1 MGEHG
6 TTASLGFADTL
17 TITVAYDRKKRKSF
31 YSEIV
36 QKHNL

>member
-17 TITVAYDRKKRKSF
+17 TITVAYDRKK
-31 YSEIV
+31 V
-36 QKHNL
+36 LQ